1 MRYSFDDNRS
11 VRNRLTMTP
20 TKTTT
25 TTMTATASSTIVK
38 KRKEKTIRNEMK
50 LKQPNIV
57 REQGDKKKLGEVDI
71 EIEIDRG
78 RKINRNAYTT
88 AHTIENLHTG
98 NIQHLVCST
107 NTTIVCDA
115 A

>member
-1 MRYSFDDNRS
+1 
-11 VRNRLTMTP
+11 
-20 TKTTT
+20 
-25 TTMTATASSTIVK
+25 
-38 KRKEKTIRNEMK
+38 MK

-57 REQGDKKKLGEVDI
+57 REQGDKKLGEVDIDIDI

-88 AHTIENLHTG
+88 HTQSNTHRKYSASR
-98 NIQHLVCST
+98 VCT
-107 NTTIVCDA
+107 HIVCDA